1 MERMSMNVSLLAAVA
16 MVIGWLALVFVAQVP
31 SGWVHIPYV
40 AAVLLC
46 ARRIL
51 VGAPRFRS

>member
-1 MERMSMNVSLLAAVA
+1 MNLTAIAAVVMLLTWA
-16 MVIGWLALVFVAQVP
+16 VLVFVAQVP
-31 SGWVHIPYV
+31 SGAVHLLYAGAI
-40 AAVLLC
+40 VLL